1 MIGGKFGMITVLER
15 TSKYSGT
22 HRLWLCSCECG
33 SAAFATM
40 SDLRC
45 GRRRS
50 CGCLK
55 RTANTTNGAQVG
67 GKRMPEY
74 GIWASMKERC
84 SNPKQSRYERYG
96 GRGIRVCREWED
108 FARFIEDMGPR
119 PSTKHTIERIDN
131 DGDYEPSNCRWAT
144 WKEQANNR
152 SSNVLLTIGAERL
165 SLSQWAVRSGVDRMT
180 IKERAKRHFQG
191 DLAEAVRFY
200 LQRASA

>member
-1 MIGGKFGMITVLER
+1 
-15 TSKYSGT
+15 
-22 HRLWLCSCECG
+22 
-33 SAAFATM
+33 
-40 SDLRC
+40 
-45 GRRRS
+45 
-50 CGCLK
+50 
-55 RTANTTNGAQVG
+55 
-67 GKRMPEY
+67 MPEY